1 MRKLLPIALLGML
14 GIAAWAADATG
25 KWTAQVPGRGG
36 NTTEQTFTLKA
47 EGTKLTGTLAGG
59 QGGDV
64 QITDGK
70 VNGDDISFVVMRNF
84 NGNDIKLVFKGK
96 VSASEIKFTR
106 SIEGF
111 GDQAPPPTEFVAKK
125 AN

>member
-1 MRKLLPIALLGML
+1 MRKLLQIALLGTFSV
-14 GIAAWAADATG
+14 AAWAADATG

-47 EGTKLTGTLAGG
+47 DGAKLTGTLSGG
-59 QGGDV
+59 QGGEV

-70 VNGDDISFVVMRNF
+70 VSGDDISFVVFRNF
-84 NGNDIKLVFKGK
+84 NGNDIKISFKGK
-96 VSASEIKFTR
+96 VSATEIKFTR
-106 SIEGF
+106 TIDM

>member
-1 MRKLLPIALLGML
+1 MRKLLLIALLGTFSV
-14 GIAAWAADATG
+14 AAWAADATG

-47 EGTKLTGTLAGG
+47 DGAKLTGTLSGG
-59 QGGDV
+59 QGGEV

-70 VNGDDISFVVMRNF
+70 VSGDDISFVVIRNF
-84 NGNDIKLVFKGK
+84 NGNDIKISFKGK
-96 VSASEIKFTR
+96 VSATEIKFTR
-106 SIEGF
+106 TIEM
-111 GDQAPPPTEFVAKK
+111 GDQGPPPTEFVAKK

>member
-1 MRKLLPIALLGML
+1 MRRLLPIALLGIF
-14 GIAAWAADATG
+14 GVAAWAADATG

-36 NTTEQTFTLKA
+36 NTTEQTFNLKA
-47 EGTKLTGTLAGG
+47 DGAKLTGTLTGG
-59 QGGDV
+59 PGGEA

-70 VNGDDISFVVMRNF
+70 VSGDDISFVVMRNF
-84 NGNDIKLVFKGK
+84 GGNDVKIVFKGK

-106 SIEGF
+106 TLEGL
-111 GDQAPPPTEFVAKK
+111 DQAPPPSEFVAKK